1 MTFTSLGLPGTG
13 PGAGDPGR
21 RGGDDVQIRVVRPD
35 ELGASDLESWRAFQ
49 GSGATAHPFLAPEF
63 VLAVGRV
70 RPQLRVAVLE
80 ESAGSV
86 GFFPFERGPLGY
98 GTPPAPGLT
107 DAHGLV
113 HAPDVE
119 WDPQQLL
126 RACGLS
132 VWEFDHLVDGQK
144 PFERFQA
151 LRVPSPVMDLGGG
164 YAAFRAHV
172 RSRSKSFLSELERKG
187 RALGRAHGAVTFTLG
202 TADPDGLRQ
211 IMEWKSQQYQRTGRS
226 DRFRV
231 PWIREL
237 LESLLDT
244 RTESFA
250 GTLSVL
256 RAGDTPVAGHFGL
269 RSGSSL
275 AGWFPA
281 FDLGFR
287 QYSPGLLHH
296 LMLAEHAAADGIVE
310 IDMGRG
316 AKGYK
321 DCFRSRDLIVAEGRI
336 VRRGPS
342 AAVHW
347 ARREPVRRLRN
358 RVLDDPRLYAAAD
371 RVLKRAASVR
381 TRVVRS

>member
-1 MTFTSLGLPGTG
+1 
-13 PGAGDPGR
+13 
-21 RGGDDVQIRVVRPD
+21 VQISVIRPD
-35 ELGASDLESWRAFQ
+35 ELGVSDLDRWRSFQ
-49 GSGATAHPFLAPEF
+49 RGPMAHPFLAPEF
-63 VLAVGRV
+63 VQAVGRV
-70 RPQLRVAVLE
+70 RRSARVAVLE
-80 ESAGSV
+80 DAGATV
-86 GFFPFERGPLGY
+86 GFFPFERGRWGY

-113 HAPDVE
+113 HAPDAE
-119 WDPQQLL
+119 WDPHQLL

-144 PFERFQA
+144 PFERHQA
-151 LRVPSPVMDLGGG
+151 LRVPSPVMDLAGG
-164 YAAFRAHV
+164 YAAFRAEV
-172 RSRSKSFLSELERKG
+172 RARSKSFLSELERKG
-187 RALGRAHGAVTFTLG
+187 RALGRDHGTVTFTLG
-202 TADPDGLRQ
+202 TADVDDLRR
-211 IMEWKSQQYQRTGRS
+211 IMAWKSEQYQRTYRS

-237 LESLLDT
+237 LESLLAT
-244 RTESFA
+244 RTETFA

-269 RSGSSL
+269 RNGTAL

-281 FDLGFR
+281 FDCAFR
-287 QYSPGLLHH
+287 RYSPGLLHH
-296 LMLAEHAAADGIVE
+296 LMLAEHAAADGVVE

-321 DCFRSRDLIVAEGRI
+321 DCFRSRDLVVAEGRI
-336 VRRGPS
+336 VRRSPA

-358 RVLDDPRLYAAAD
+358 RVLDDPRLYRAAD
-371 RVLKRAASVR
+371 TVLKRAASVR
-381 TRVVRS
+381 TKVVPTVRHSG